1 MKEKMKQA
9 SRIDVKARKNMLMS
23 MADNMMQLA
32 DRLKESG
39 DPLDSKDKELL
50 RIATMPAFSEHV
62 SELKW
67 SFLEGDIKRMEH
79 TFEQLFQLAD
89 F

>member
-1 MKEKMKQA
+1 MKKTMKQA

-23 MADNMMQLA
+23 MADRMMRLA
-32 DRLKESG
+32 EKLREGG
-39 DPLDSKDKELL
+39 DPLEPRDKELL

-79 TFEQLFQLAD
+79 TFERLFQLAD